1 MLYSLLKA
9 LFDLASLL
17 STSLSNLPSDV
28 LVYGLQHSLANGDA
42 SKVILFTRCWLV
54 EDFCLFQAD
63 LESEELGSFCMSGV
77 TRLLRYVQR
86 GQPRRQREGL
96 EIAAHE
102 SLCGPAV
109 S

>member
-63 LESEELGSFCMSGV
+63 LKSEELGSFCEAGCQALQDSFDMFN
-77 TRLLRYVQR
+77 
-86 GQPRRQREGL
+86 EG
-96 EIAAHE
+96 
-102 SLCGPAV
+102 SLVGKEKV
-109 S
+109 SK